1 MHIPAG
7 LIQPSAQVN
16 MAFLYF
22 LADAF
27 INTFG
32 ITKPTPAARRQAA
45 FFILG
50 MSVLV
55 LVGVTVAGIAI
66 HLTMR

>member
-1 MHIPAG
+1 MP
-7 LIQPSAQVN
+7 L
-16 MAFLYF
+16 LYF

-32 ITKPTPAARRQAA
+32 ITRPTEAARRQAA

-50 MSVLV
+50 MIILV
-55 LVGVTVAGIAI
+55 IVGVTVAGVAI
-66 HLTMR
+66 HLAMR